1 MYCPFLS
8 FSYTLGRYQSYPLIK
23 DHVTAKVQGSIYLE
37 LLGAAGGNSTASS
50 VGGSLQLGLT
60 GGCVTKEVE
69 GADTFLDFLG
79 AFLQLD
85 VLPFSFLFLH
95 IRKVSAISL

>member
-1 MYCPFLS
+1 MLQQKY
-8 FSYTLGRYQSYPLIK
+8 R
-23 DHVTAKVQGSIYLE
+23 GSIYLE
-37 LLGAAGGNSTASS
+37 LVGAAGGNSTASS